1 MYVRAVLCD
10 CRRRLEAEDDGN
22 LRVLVRE
29 HLAAE
34 HRTMPPAADGLVEEI
49 VSAHA
54 YDLERVPSYVGVGEA
69 ADGAEEEEEEEEF
82 GPEPY

>member
-1 MYVRAVLCD
+1 MYVRAVFCG

-29 HLAAE
+29 HMAEEHAAVAPATDGLAA
-34 HRTMPPAADGLVEEI
+34 RIVE
-49 VSAHA
+49 AHA
-54 YDLERVPSYVGVGEA
+54 YDIERADPRAPEA
-69 ADGAEEEEEEEEF
+69 ADVGTEEEEF